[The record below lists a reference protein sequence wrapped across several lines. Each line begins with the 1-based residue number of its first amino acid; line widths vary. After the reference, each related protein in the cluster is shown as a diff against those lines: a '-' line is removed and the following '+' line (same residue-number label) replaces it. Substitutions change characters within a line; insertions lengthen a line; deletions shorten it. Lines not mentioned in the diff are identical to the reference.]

1 MYQISSIITRFLNSD
16 AQQYGGSGQVNK
28 KRLKTILEPY
38 HNQAAHVEITIPPFG
53 VSILR
58 PVKTR
63 KGAKQDG
70 SKQKCVAMLL
80 AGEKVVD

>member
-1 MYQISSIITRFLNSD
+1 M
-16 AQQYGGSGQVNK
+16 NK

-63 KGAKQDG
+63 KGSKNKMAQ
-70 SKQKCVAMLL
+70 KQKCVAMLL
-80 AGEKVVD
+80 AGEKVVV